1 MYAKNDIKYAKL
13 KSLIATC
20 NYNWIWLTFQLNS
33 MVFRVNLKIYKS
45 LDDVILSLN
54 HISTYAAVYET
65 NTKTEFNNT
74 GKKHCKFNNGG
85 IEESYK
91 PALKNLVQKKKHIVT
106 NVRTC

>member
-1 MYAKNDIKYAKL
+1 M
-13 KSLIATC
+13 
-20 NYNWIWLTFQLNS
+20 
-33 MVFRVNLKIYKS
+33 
-45 LDDVILSLN
+45 SLN

-91 PALKNLVQKKKHIVT
+91 PALKNLVQKKKTHSYQCSHLLVVLVPNNDNIV
-106 NVRTC
+106 VIIGYFLQRK